1 MSLSGRRHPEGRR
14 SLSEFSF
21 PGESSCGV
29 NELRSSHD
37 GAFVAP
43 PPRVS
48 VTSITARLPRVEDR
62 LLLHKQM
69 IESLPFALLVCDART
84 LRIVE
89 HNAAASAFFGE
100 VLASSQSLPSLVG
113 HGAGDFLPD
122 SAETLKPLL
131 RRAVETQETCCADE
145 LRLPSP
151 GGGGERFVAVT
162 VQPMAVDEAVLYL
175 MVSVLEVTQK
185 VVARERHQHVQ
196 RMESVGTLAG
206 GLAHDVNNMLFAIG
220 GHAYLL
226 RARNELTPE
235 ALEELDQID
244 AAIVRARTL
253 TAKLLTFARGGCP
266 ERGPV
271 RINET
276 VMETL
281 RLLSGSL
288 GTDVTLDV
296 SLDPDLPLIL
306 ADSGGLQQ
314 ILMNFCVNARDAMEG
329 RGRLWIR
336 TAQEGSSVLL
346 EVRDSGPGIPETV
359 RSRIFEPFFTTKRG
373 HGTGLGLSVVYG
385 LVKNYDGS
393 VTADNARGG
402 GARFTVRLPALQD

>member
-1 MSLSGRRHPEGRR
+1 M
-14 SLSEFSF
+14 
-21 PGESSCGV
+21 
-29 NELRSSHD
+29 
-37 GAFVAP
+37 
-43 PPRVS
+43 S

-84 LRIVE
+84 LTIVE

-100 VLASSQSLPSLVG
+100 LLASSQPLPSLVG
-113 HGAGDFLPD
+113 HGAGDFFPD
-122 SAETLKPLL
+122 FAETLKPLL

-151 GGGGERFVAVT
+151 GGERFVAVT
-162 VQPMAVDEAVLYL
+162 VQPMGVDEAVMYL

-185 VVARERHQHVQ
+185 VAARERQQYLQ

-206 GLAHDVNNMLFAIG
+206 GLAHDVNNMLFAIV

-226 RARNELTPE
+226 RARNEMTPE

-244 AAIVRARTL
+244 AAIARARAL
-253 TAKLLTFARGGCP
+253 TSKLLTFARGGCP

-271 RINET
+271 QINET
-276 VMETL
+276 VTETL

-288 GTDVTLDV
+288 GTDMTLEV

-314 ILMNFCVNARDAMEG
+314 ILMNFCVNARDALEG

-336 TAQEGSSVLL
+336 TAQEGGSVLL
-346 EVRDSGPGIPETV
+346 EVRDSGPGIPDAV

-373 HGTGLGLSVVYG
+373 QGTGLGLSVVYG
-385 LVKNYDGS
+385 LVKNYGGS

-402 GARFTVRLPALQD
+402 GARFTVRLPALND

>member
-1 MSLSGRRHPEGRR
+1 MSGGTRKVAVRCQNSHFPEK
-14 SLSEFSF
+14 S
-21 PGESSCGV
+21 PCGV
-29 NELRSSHD
+29 SELRSFQD
-37 GAFVAP
+37 GALVAP

-84 LRIVE
+84 LTIVE
-89 HNAAASAFFGE
+89 HNSAASAFFGE
-100 VLASSQSLPSLVG
+100 ILASSHPLRSLVG
-113 HGAGDFLPD
+113 HGASDFFPD
-122 SAETLKPLL
+122 FAETLKPLL
-131 RRAVETQETCCADE
+131 RRAIETEETCCADE

-151 GGGGERFVAVT
+151 GGERFVAIT
-162 VQPMAVDEAVLYL
+162 VQPMAVDEAVMYL

-185 VVARERHQHVQ
+185 VAARERQQYLQ

-220 GHAYLL
+220 GHAFLL
-226 RARNELTPE
+226 RARNEMTPE

-244 AAIVRARTL
+244 AAIARARTL
-253 TAKLLTFARGGCP
+253 TAKLLTFAQGGSP

-271 RINET
+271 QVNET
-276 VMETL
+276 VTETL

-288 GTDVTLDV
+288 GTDVTLEV

-329 RGRLWIR
+329 RGRLCIR
-336 TAQEGSSVLL
+336 TEQEGGSVLL
-346 EVRDSGPGIPETV
+346 EVRDSGPGIPDAV

-373 HGTGLGLSVVYG
+373 QGTGLGLSVVYG
-385 LVKNYDGS
+385 LVKNYGGS

-402 GARFTVRLPALQD
+402 GARFTVRLPALKD